1 MPQNDFLIE
10 NQSAPD
16 FRADLNDA
24 LEALATLSS
33 GIGPPSNTY
42 PNMLWY
48 DTINSTLKI
57 RTEADDGWIELFALN
72 QSVGTAAPIGLGTIG
87 QPFPVWDHL
96 TGAGTPNNSGS
107 SKFVRLTAGQ
117 SGAGGFNESLLI
129 NESVSGSA
137 PLVEATAE
145 IATGPMSGATVP
157 LLNTEGSFARPGTS
171 SGTLQQFAVPR
182 VQGSYTDIQSVS
194 VTVSGAISQTF
205 QSISGRDSGTAG
217 SIRTLNFDNALVTN
231 TANEARPKNRQATYY
246 MRIV

>member
-57 RTEADDGWIELFALN
+57 RTEADDDWIVLFSIDQGRNRVEFPSLI
-72 QSVGTAAPIGLGTIG
+72 AA
-87 QPFPVWDHL
+87 PFPVFDNL
-96 TGAGTPNNSGS
+96 GNLAPSNSGTP
-107 SKFVRLTAGQ
+107 KFVKLTAGQ
-117 SGAGGFNESLLI
+117 TGAGQYNEGLLT
-129 NESVSGSA
+129 NESVIGSY
-137 PLVEATAE
+137 PGVIATAQ
-145 IATGPMSGATVP
+145 IATGSLAGSTIP
-157 LLNTEGSFARPGTS
+157 LINTEQSFLRPGT
-171 SGTLQQFAVPR
+171 GAMAFQQDSMQNITGQMRAFITGA
-182 VQGSYTDIQSVS
+182 
-194 VTVSGAISQTF
+194 SGANGAF
-205 QSISGRDSGTAG
+205 QYINQGADRRAPGEGGTEGIFDFNAARVVRTSGET
-217 SIRTLNFDNALVTN
+217 
-231 TANEARPKNRQATYY
+231 RPKNRAATYY